1 MKRRITLVLENAH
14 DGGPIEFVDVFLDP
28 EHRDVYEVLD
38 RHFVAMAARA
48 AQEEIEH
55 DIERMPWLH
64 DYTLLVCEGGN
75 TNDVLLRYRK
85 G

>member
-1 MKRRITLVLENAH
+1 MERRITLALENAT
-14 DGGPIEFVDVFLDP
+14 DGGLIEVIDVFLDP
-28 EHRDVYEVLD
+28 DHRDSYGVFD

-64 DYTLLVCEGGN
+64 DYTLLVCESN

>member
-1 MKRRITLVLENAH
+1 MRRRIRLVLENAH
-14 DGGPIEFVDVFLDP
+14 DGGFCELVDVFLDP
-28 EHRDVYEVLD
+28 EHPSSCEVFA

-75 TNDVLLRYRK
+75 TNDVLLRYRE